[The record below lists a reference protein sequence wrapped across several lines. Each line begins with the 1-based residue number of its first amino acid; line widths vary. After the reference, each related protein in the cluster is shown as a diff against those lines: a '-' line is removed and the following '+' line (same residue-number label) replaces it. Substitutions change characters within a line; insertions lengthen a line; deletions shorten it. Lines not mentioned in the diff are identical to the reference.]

1 MRRIINEI
9 IIPGIAITIA
19 SILLCIAI
27 CPIATQSELDY
38 YAYADNCELIEI
50 IDSNKLTVEALE
62 SRNGKLIIEKVI
74 GIVDDAET
82 GKGHVIDNVDYYIS
96 YKNVKDIEN
105 GNVICTYFIY
115 NPDTNYYDDIMLRFD
130 YIID

>member
-19 SILLCIAI
+19 SILLCMAI
-27 CPIATQSELDY
+27 CPIVTQSELDY

-74 GIVDDAET
+74 GVVDDAET
-82 GKGHVIDNVDYYIS
+82 GKGHVIDNADYYIS